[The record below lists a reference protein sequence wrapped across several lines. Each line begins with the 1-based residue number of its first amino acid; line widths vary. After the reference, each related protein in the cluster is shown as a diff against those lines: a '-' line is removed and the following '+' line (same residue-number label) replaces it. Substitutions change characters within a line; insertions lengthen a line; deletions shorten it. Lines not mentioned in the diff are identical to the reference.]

1 MKETNAKINRVMHKW
16 KLLILTL
23 ILAAVFC
30 ARKDE
35 LQQATEAIE
44 RGDYSKGIVL
54 LTRVLR
60 SDSLNPHVHYHL
72 SLAYAYLDS
81 ANLSFSHYQK
91 LVTLGAD
98 LKDDALL
105 REMLAHLL
113 QVEPYASSPIPM
125 KRLNQFKGAFSPD
138 GQTVVVAAAQ
148 RGIAH
153 IYLAKL
159 DGTEIEK
166 ITKVGMNTDPDFSP
180 TGEHVVFV
188 SDRDGDDE
196 LFLYDMMNKHIERL
210 TDNNAQDY
218 SPSFSPD
225 GQEIVFV
232 SNMHDKNKW
241 EIYKVNVSTKKTT
254 RLTKNDYWDGFPKFS
269 SDGKT
274 IVFSSKRN
282 GTDDIYRMGKNGGGE
297 RVLYA
302 SAADDNDPLLID
314 EYLFFKSNMDDG
326 WEIYRFNTR
335 NKILLRLTYNNYP
348 DWNPRVTKDGTRLIL
363 ARQKKKTWQL
373 YWLNMNNPISAEFI
387 MEKIKQVH
395 ELQ

>member
-1 MKETNAKINRVMHKW
+1 MHKW
-16 KLLILTL
+16 KLLILMV
-23 ILAAVFC
+23 ILLVIFC

-35 LQQATEAIE
+35 LQQAAEALE
-44 RGDYSKGIVL
+44 KGDYAKGIVL
-54 LTRVLR
+54 LTRVLSR
-60 SDSLNPHVHYHL
+60 DSLNPLVHYNL

-81 ANLSFSHYQK
+81 ANLSFYHYQK
-91 LVTLGAD
+91 LFTLSSN
-98 LKDDALL
+98 LKDDTHL

-125 KRLNQFKGAFSPD
+125 KRLNQFKAAFSPD

-153 IYLAKL
+153 IYLANL
-159 DGTEIEK
+159 DGSEVER

-180 TGEHVVFV
+180 TGEHIVFV
-188 SDRDGDDE
+188 SDSDGDEE
-196 LFLYDMMNKHIERL
+196 LFLYDVMSKHIERL
-210 TDNNAQDY
+210 TDNTAQDY

-225 GQEIVFV
+225 GQEVVFV

-241 EIYKVNVSTKKTT
+241 EIYKVNRATKKIT

-282 GTDDIYRMGKNGGGE
+282 GTDDIYVMGKNGGGE

-314 EYLFFKSNMDDG
+314 EYLFFKSNVDNE
-326 WEIYRFNTR
+326 WEIYRLNIK
-335 NKILLRLTYNNYP
+335 NKTLLRLTYNNYP
-348 DWNPRVTKDGTRLIL
+348 DWNPRVTKDRTRLIL
-363 ARQKKKTWQL
+363 ARQKKKMWQL
-373 YWLNMNNPISAEFI
+373 YWLNMDNPISAEFI
-387 MEKIKQVH
+387 LEKIKQVR
-395 ELQ
+395 ELQYQPTPI

>member
-1 MKETNAKINRVMHKW
+1 MHKW
-16 KLLILTL
+16 TLLILTI
-23 ILAAVFC
+23 ILAVVFC
-30 ARKDE
+30 TRKDE

-44 RGDYSKGIVL
+44 KGDYSKGLTL
-54 LTRVLR
+54 LTRVLKR
-60 SDSLNPHVHYHL
+60 DSLNPLVHYNL
-72 SLAYAYLDS
+72 SIVYAYLDS
-81 ANLSFSHYQK
+81 AHLSFSHYQK
-91 LVTLGAD
+91 LFVLGSD
-98 LKDDALL
+98 LKDDTEL

-125 KRLNQFKGAFSPD
+125 KRLNQFKATFSPD
-138 GQTVVVAAAQ
+138 GQTVAVAAAQ

-159 DGTEIEK
+159 DGSEIEK
-166 ITKVGMNTDPDFSP
+166 ITRVGTNTDPDFSP
-180 TGEHVVFV
+180 TGEHIVFV
-188 SDRDGDDE
+188 SDRDGDEE
-196 LFLYDMMNKHIERL
+196 LFLYDVMNRKIERL
-210 TDNNAQDY
+210 TDNTAHDY

-241 EIYKVNVSTKKTT
+241 EIYKVNVTTKKIT
-254 RLTKNDYWDGFPKFS
+254 RLTKNDYWDGFPRFS

-282 GTDDIYRMGKNGGGE
+282 GTDDVYVMGKNGGGE

-314 EYLFFKSNMDDG
+314 EYLFFKSNVDNE
-326 WEIYRFNTR
+326 WEIYRFNIK
-335 NKILLRLTYNNYP
+335 NNALLRLTYNNFP
-348 DWNPRVTKDGTRLIL
+348 DWNPRVTKDRTRLIL
-363 ARQKKKTWQL
+363 ARQKKKIWQL
-373 YWLNMNNPISAEFI
+373 YWLNLDNPISAEFI
-387 MEKIKQVH
+387 LEKIKQVR